1 MKKIALVTY
10 HKLPN
15 LTADDRLALD
25 HLIRHDITPQAV
37 IWDTHDVAW
46 NSFDAII
53 LRSCWDYYLRHE
65 EFLSWIESLEKI
77 NAPLWNLPRVVKW
90 NMDKTYL
97 RTLSAQGVSIAPSVW
112 VEKGA
117 PANLKK
123 ILEAQGW
130 EGTVVK
136 PTISATAYQT
146 WMTTPENAESNQAML
161 NEILNRSGAL
171 IQKFVGEVQVKGE
184 WSFIFFGGK
193 YSHAVLK
200 RPKNGDFRVQEEY
213 GGSSEAKNPDQALI
227 KQAQDIL
234 ESVAEPLLYARVDA
248 VEINEKLTLM
258 ELELIEPVLFLS
270 HHPLAP
276 QRFAEAIIAGVDK
289 THSHKKPVISQ

>member
-10 HKLPN
+10 QKLPN
-15 LTADDRLALD
+15 LTDDDRLLLN
-25 HLIRHDITPQAV
+25 HFQRHDITPQAV
-37 IWDTHDVAW
+37 IWDARDVVW
-46 NSFDAII
+46 ERFDAVI
-53 LRSCWDYYLRHE
+53 LRSCWDYHLRHE
-65 EFLSWIESLEKI
+65 EFANWIDALEKI
-77 NAPLWNLPRVVKW
+77 GAPLWNLPRVVKW
-90 NMDKTYL
+90 NMDKAYL
-97 RTLSAQGVSIAPSVW
+97 KTLSSQGIAIASSVW

-130 EGTVVK
+130 KKAVVK
-136 PTISATAYQT
+136 PTISATAYLT
-146 WMTTPENAESNQAML
+146 WTTTPENAESNQAKL
-161 NEILNRSGAL
+161 NELLNRSGAL
-171 IQKFVGEVQVKGE
+171 IQKFVDEIQVEGE

-200 RPKNGDFRVQEEY
+200 RPKNGDFRVQEEH
-213 GGSSEAKNPDQALI
+213 GGFSEAKKPDQALI
-227 KQAQDIL
+227 KQAQKIL

-248 VEINEKLTLM
+248 VEVNGKLTLM

-276 QRFAEAIIAGVDK
+276 QRFAEAIIESIA
-289 THSHKKPVISQ
+289 SPQRSNE

>member
-1 MKKIALVTY
+1 MKKIAFVTY
-10 HKLPN
+10 QKLPN
-15 LTADDRLALD
+15 LTADDRLVLD
-25 HLIRHDITPQAV
+25 HLIRHDLTPQAV

-46 NSFDAII
+46 KSFDAII

-77 NAPLWNLPRVVKW
+77 GAPPWNLPRVVKW

-97 RTLSAQGVSIAPSVW
+97 RTLSSKGVSIAPSIW
-112 VEKGA
+112 LEKGA

-130 EGTVVK
+130 KKAVVK

-146 WMTTPENAESNQAML
+146 WTTTPENAESNQAKL

-171 IQKFVGEVQVKGE
+171 IQKFVDEIQVKGE

-200 RPKNGDFRVQEEY
+200 RPKNGDFRVQEEH
-213 GGSSEAKNPDQALI
+213 GGSSEAKNPDQALV
-227 KQAQDIL
+227 KQAQKIL

-248 VEINEKLTLM
+248 IEMNGKLTLM

-276 QRFAEAIIAGVDK
+276 QRFAEAIIACVEEK
-289 THSHKKPVISQ
+289 SLIH

>member
-15 LTADDRLALD
+15 LTDDDRLLLN
-25 HLIRHDITPQAV
+25 HLQHHGVKAQAV
-37 IWDTHDVAW
+37 NWDACEIEW
-46 NSFDAII
+46 KGFDAIV
-53 LRSCWDYYLRHE
+53 LRSCWDYHLRHE
-65 EFLSWIESLEKI
+65 EFTNWIDRLEKI
-77 NAPLWNLPRVVKW
+77 GAPLWNLPPVVKW
-90 NMDKTYL
+90 NMDKAYL

-123 ILEAQGW
+123 ILEAQDW
-130 EGTVVK
+130 KKAVVK

-146 WMTTPENAESNQAML
+146 LTTTPEHAESDQAKL

-171 IQKFVGEVQVKGE
+171 IQKFVDEIQVNGE
-184 WSFIFFGGK
+184 WSFIFFGKK

-200 RPKNGDFRVQEEY
+200 RPNNGDFRVQEEH
-213 GGSSEAKNPDQALI
+213 GGFSEAKIPDDHLI
-227 KQAQDIL
+227 KQAQSIINSLND
-234 ESVAEPLLYARVDA
+234 SLLYARVDA
-248 VEINEKLTLM
+248 IEINEKLALM

-270 HHPLAP
+270 HLALAP
-276 QRFAEAIIAGVDK
+276 QRFAEAIIAAVGG
-289 THSHKKPVISQ
+289 IIRR